1 MHPMMGKLAHPWG
14 RPIRPSASGRL
25 PHRSHCQC
33 CSRCGSYHR
42 PRCGSH
48 HVRWLV
54 LGFLC
59 LERSWLLIETKM
71 RRIDHKWWDDLIHR
85 LYRNI
90 RSLERNMNNFVGGHA
105 RQIIIYIYMFLYKLQ
120 TRTAPI
126 FQSYMCCSVLQKH
139 SVSWEYFRVKY
150 IESTV
155 NTKVFPT
162 QELQSPHSQLLVRT
176 GNRRRNYAELMFTSQ
191 TQTSKQTPEHSAW
204 QMLNMTDKW

>member
-105 RQIIIYIYMFLYKLQ
+105 RQIIIYIYIYVSLQ
-120 TRTAPI
+120 TPNQDCSHIPI
-126 FQSYMCCSVLQKH
+126 LYVLFSFTETFSVL
-139 SVSWEYFRVKY
+139 R
-150 IESTV
+150 
-155 NTKVFPT
+155 VFPSQIYRVNSQYQGFSYSRIT
-162 QELQSPHSQLLVRT
+162 VPSFPTACADRQS
-176 GNRRRNYAELMFTSQ
+176 
-191 TQTSKQTPEHSAW
+191 
-204 QMLNMTDKW
+204 

>member
-105 RQIIIYIYMFLYKLQ
+105 RQIIIYIYICFSTNSKPGLLPYSNLICVVQ
-120 TRTAPI
+120 FYRNI
-126 FQSYMCCSVLQKH
+126 QCL
-139 SVSWEYFRVKY
+139 
-150 IESTV
+150 ESISES
-155 NTKVFPT
+155 NI
-162 QELQSPHSQLLVRT
+162 
-176 GNRRRNYAELMFTSQ
+176 
-191 TQTSKQTPEHSAW
+191 
-204 QMLNMTDKW
+204 